1 MDAMTKI
8 IIFAATSIGILY
20 ISRKSILDPH
30 THGFY
35 RFFVFES
42 VIALFLLNLNYW
54 FFRLFSWNQI
64 ISWSLLVISFIPLI
78 FGVRSLTRLGKSAKK
93 REGEENLLAFE
104 KTSNLVTTGIYHF
117 IRHPMYSSLLLLSWG
132 IFFKAPGWCVFL
144 IAVFSTVALALAA
157 KMDEMEC
164 IRFFGAEYQEYMKRT
179 KRFIPF
185 LF

>member
-1 MDAMTKI
+1 MDTTTKI
-8 IIFAATSIGILY
+8 IIFAVASIGILY
-20 ISRKSILDPH
+20 ISRKSILNPR

-42 VIALFLLNLNYW
+42 VVGLFLLNVNNW
-54 FFRLFSWNQI
+54 FFHPFSWNQI

-78 FGVRSLTRLGKSAKK
+78 FGVRSLTSFGKPTKQ
-93 REGEENLLAFE
+93 REGEPSLLAFE
-104 KTSNLVTTGIYHF
+104 KTSTLVTTGIYRF

-132 IFFKAPGWCVFL
+132 IFFKAPGGWVL
-144 IAVFSTVALALAA
+144 LLAVVSTIGLTLAA

-164 IRFFGAEYQEYMKRT
+164 IRFFGAEYQEFMKKT